1 MNNNIISR
9 KVRLSIKTIQYES
22 SLDSLFSRMA
32 EKLRGEIEQ
41 LEGALDGIDDGDFFD
56 ESFIDDAFAQNFDF
70 MESDDSGGLELVT
83 EAEMTDDGKRIEIKY
98 NETEL
103 TGMDGA
109 VTQIS
114 FEREVPGI
122 VSMLRGG
129 TVYTVL
135 IFEKGKR
142 HICAYET
149 PYMPF
154 ELCIFTRKVD
164 NFLNM
169 ETGGSLDLD
178 YFIEIRGAG
187 TERTVFRMDVTPI
200 SDTAVTALTESDEII
215 EYKPA
220 DPNEDYF

>member
-1 MNNNIISR
+1 MNEEFLVCR
-9 KVRLSIKTIQYES
+9 RVRLSIKTVQFETS
-22 SLDSLFSRMA
+22 MDGLFSRMMD
-32 EKLRGEIEQ
+32 KLRGEIEQ
-41 LEGALDGIDDGDFFD
+41 LEGALEGFDDDEDFLD
-56 ESFIDDAFAQNFDF
+56 DDFIEDTFAQNFDF
-70 MESDDSGGLELVT
+70 IESEDSGGLELVT
-83 EAEMTDDGKRIEIKY
+83 EAEMTDDGKRIEIRY

-109 VTQIS
+109 ITQIS
-114 FEREVPGI
+114 FEKDAPGI
-122 VSMLRGG
+122 ISMLRGG

-154 ELCIFTRKVD
+154 ELCIFTRKVE
-164 NFLNM
+164 NFLDM
-169 ETGGSLDLD
+169 DAGGSLDLD

-200 SDTAVTALTESDEII
+200 SDTEVTALTESDEII
-215 EYKPA
+215 EYRPA
-220 DPNEDYF
+220 DKDD